1 MITLITFMNVNL
13 YMRQN
18 QVVENG
24 DTGDDRAITAMGLLN
39 TMETIL
45 NVMESKESV
54 QMALEPIV
62 LRSGKRWKLI
72 ENNQS

>member
-1 MITLITFMNVNL
+1 MNVNL

>member
-1 MITLITFMNVNL
+1 MNISL
-13 YMRQN
+13 SFN

-54 QMALEPIV
+54 QMTLEPIV
-62 LRSGKRWKLI
+62 LRSG
-72 ENNQS
+72 NF

>member
-1 MITLITFMNVNL
+1 MNVNL

-62 LRSGKRWKLI
+62 LRSGKRWRLI
-72 ENNQS
+72 ESNQS

>member
-1 MITLITFMNVNL
+1 MNVNL

-72 ENNQS
+72 ENNQSWTSSLA